1 VSEHASGRGASG
13 EPGTGARAKSA
24 VDPGSG
30 VGAGPSEGPRGQG
43 AGAWVG
49 RIEAEIAREL
59 GQPVSL
65 DAGGEAPDPARSFA
79 NSIDLPGV
87 RLTLF
92 VDRDDAAG
100 VLAEGRVVEL
110 GQADAQMVRELW
122 SGILSSVAARLGG
135 RAADPAPVAT
145 EVRPDPCTLRLGNA
159 RMRMALAVEAA
170 GRKALEE
177 APAWARPVGERPAG
191 NFDLL
196 LEVELDA
203 SVRFGSCEMELKD
216 LLELGPGDVV
226 ELDRHVADPVDLIV
240 GEKIVARGEVVLVNG
255 NFGLRVTEVA
265 EPVRRLESIRCLC

>member
-1 VSEHASGRGASG
+1 M
-13 EPGTGARAKSA
+13 
-24 VDPGSG
+24 
-30 VGAGPSEGPRGQG
+30 
-43 AGAWVG
+43 
-49 RIEAEIAREL
+49 
-59 GQPVSL
+59 
-65 DAGGEAPDPARSFA
+65 
-79 NSIDLPGV
+79 DLPGA

-92 VDRDDAAG
+92 VDQVDVAG
-100 VLAEGRVVEL
+100 ILAEGRVVEA
-110 GQADAQMVRELW
+110 GQADAEMVRDLW

-135 RAADPAPVAT
+135 RSAKPAPAAA
-145 EVRPDPCTLRLGNA
+145 EMRADPCTLRLGNA
-159 RMRMALAVEAA
+159 RMRMAIAVEAA
-170 GRKALEE
+170 GREDLEE
-177 APAWARPVGERPAG
+177 GFARARPAGERPAG

-240 GEKIVARGEVVLVNG
+240 DDKIVARGEVVLVNG